1 MRSVSN
7 CKNTTF
13 LNIDKNIFLP
23 PPEQGTE
30 AYRKKEN
37 PNLESAKTKLQE
49 THTGLC

>member
-23 PPEQGTE
+23 SPEQGIE
-30 AYRKKEN
+30 AYRKKGN
-37 PNLESAKTKLQE
+37 PDSKNTKSILPQ
-49 THTGLC
+49 TNHKLC